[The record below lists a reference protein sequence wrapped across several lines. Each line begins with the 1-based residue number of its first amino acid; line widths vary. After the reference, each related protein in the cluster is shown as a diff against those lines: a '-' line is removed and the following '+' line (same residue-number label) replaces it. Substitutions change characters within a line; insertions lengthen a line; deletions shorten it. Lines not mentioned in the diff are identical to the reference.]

1 MEYNQ
6 QRERLLVDALNE
18 AVVLLDP
25 NGVIQYANPVACKML
40 GHPLD
45 VVHNQKINEHIA
57 LDEQLENTQAICLR
71 PIDSDTVKST
81 FICGDNVRK
90 IKLPDPNGFALIWS
104 PITELLNSRDTS
116 TGLPDRDMLT
126 QQLTALLNQIN
137 LTNPHSLIKIQIT
150 KKNGDPLGT
159 VLVEQLESLMTDIAA
174 LLSPYIRQR
183 DLLSRSD
190 TDCFMLLLRGC
201 DLEHAKAI
209 ALKLM
214 AEINSYHEDYPDTHL
229 PEWRVCAGV
238 IPLIGGTSAETTFE
252 QSKKACQQA
261 CMSNENIGVLH
272 VGNWENLD

>member
-18 AVVLLDP
+18 AVVLLDA
-25 NGVIQYANPVACKML
+25 NGVIQYANLIACKML

-45 VVHNQKINEHIA
+45 VVRNQKIDEHIA

-71 PIDSDTVKST
+71 PIDDDTVKST

-90 IKLPDPNGFALIWS
+90 IKLPEPNGFALIWS
-104 PITELLNSRDTS
+104 PITKLLNSRDKN
-116 TGLPDRDMLT
+116 TGLPDRDMLA
-126 QQLTALLNQIN
+126 QQLCALLNQIN
-137 LTNPHSLIKIQIT
+137 LTNPHSLIKIQLARET
-150 KKNGDPLGT
+150 GDPLGD
-159 VLVEQLESLMTDIAA
+159 VPAEQLESLMTDIAA

-190 TDCFMLLLRGC
+190 RDCFMLLLRGC

-214 AEINSYHEDYPDTHL
+214 AEINSYHEDYPDTNL
-229 PEWRVCAGV
+229 PEWQVCAGV

-252 QSKKACQQA
+252 QSTRACQQA
-261 CMSNENIGVLH
+261 CSNSEKIGVLAI
-272 VGNWENLD
+272 GNWENLD